1 MIISEDHILQEEL
14 KDLTCILLARAYP
27 LQSLL
32 NRVPCVPACERGLR
46 ANVMIACHLGL
57 RANVPACQRA
67 ESVPSSH
74 FSRANVPKNVP
85 TCQRACQF
93 FNLLCQRAKERA
105 NFSNIPLTK
114 C

>member
-14 KDLTCILLARAYP
+14 KDLICILLARAYP

-46 ANVMIACHLGL
+46 ANVLVCQLGL

-74 FSRANVPKNVP
+74 FF
-85 TCQRACQF
+85 TC
-93 FNLLCQRAKERA
+93 
-105 NFSNIPLTK
+105 
-114 C
+114 